1 MKLQKW
7 RPWVPLTPTLA
18 RAVYRCPL
26 CNWTFTVRDDV
37 YGRSVRAR
45 VRARLGAHLRTVH
58 PNVSLR
64 ERSILSDR
72 LVDGPSF
79 IREERKEKT

>member
-7 RPWVPLTPTLA
+7 RPWVPLMPVIA
-18 RAVYRCPL
+18 RAAYGCPL
-26 CNWTFTVRDDV
+26 CDWRYTVGEDR

-45 VRARLGAHLRTVH
+45 VRARLGAHLRTIH
-58 PNVSLR
+58 PNISLR
-64 ERSILSDR
+64 ERSLLSDR

-79 IREERKEKT
+79 IREARKEKT